1 MFTTNCD
8 LESFGKISA
17 DMHGSVIRNLTS
29 VAGRNGEH
37 QLATAKPA
45 LTSSKR
51 ILDSALEVQY
61 IPNNHLI
68 PTTFN
73 N

>member
-1 MFTTNCD
+1 MFTTDCD
-8 LESFGKISA
+8 LESSDKISA

-51 ILDSALEVQY
+51 ILDSTLEVQY
-61 IPNNHLI
+61 IPKNYLI
-68 PTTFN
+68 STTFN